1 MGNNIVEHTLN
12 KVVFLDRDGTLNE
25 EVNYL
30 HKPEDM
36 KLLPGVPQALKK
48 LKDAG
53 YKLIV
58 VTNQAGVARGYYTEE
73 DVKILHQYMNQL
85 LEKEGAEIDAFYYCP
100 HHPVHGIG
108 AYKKVCNCRKP
119 GTGMFEMAEKDFPV
133 DRAASYMIGD
143 KLLDTEAGQK
153 FGVTSILVGTGYG
166 GGKVTS
172 SGDFVFYGNLK
183 HSSGAVEHLGDN
195 LTGEGAGDDEQ
206 IRIDLTKV
214 PDNIQRIA
222 FTVTIYEAESRRQN
236 FGMVNNAFIRIFD
249 EANGQEMLR
258 YDLGED
264 FSIETAAVF
273 GEVYK
278 NNGEWKF
285 NAIGSGYQGG
295 LAALCANYGVDV
307 E

>member
-1 MGNNIVEHTLN
+1 MENKTVEHTLN

-30 HKPEDM
+30 HKTGDM

-85 LEKEGAEIDAFYYCP
+85 LEKDGAQIDAFYYCP

-133 DRAASYMIGD
+133 DKTASYMIGD
-143 KLLDTEAGQK
+143 KLLDTEAGHR

-166 GGKVTS
+166 
-172 SGDFVFYGNLK
+172 
-183 HSSGAVEHLGDN
+183 
-195 LTGEGAGDDEQ
+195 
-206 IRIDLTKV
+206 
-214 PDNIQRIA
+214 
-222 FTVTIYEAESRRQN
+222 AE
-236 FGMVNNAFIRIFD
+236 
-249 EANGQEMLR
+249 LH
-258 YDLGED
+258 
-264 FSIETAAVF
+264 
-273 GEVYK
+273 
-278 NNGEWKF
+278 
-285 NAIGSGYQGG
+285 
-295 LAALCANYGVDV
+295 
-307 E
+307 